1 MGQLMKN
8 ILRIYKMF
16 YRLLRLKQKQ
26 RRELENKYS
35 SMFRIFVS
43 GIKDDYEL
51 TKLELSDWKRTAI
64 LFEIENPLQLFK
76 ILNNKKNRRTEQ
88 ISNRTNL
95 KRDSQ
100 KATSTKWS
108 LWRRSS
114 AATAAPPKSLDL
126 ITSPSST
133 IAMNAGCIFQGLTKN
148 ASST

>member
-1 MGQLMKN
+1 MKN
-8 ILRIYKMF
+8 ILRIYKIF

-51 TKLELSDWKRTAI
+51 TKLELSDWKRTAL

-95 KRDSQ
+95 KSKLQ
-100 KATSTKWS
+100 
-108 LWRRSS
+108 RR
-114 AATAAPPKSLDL
+114 
-126 ITSPSST
+126 
-133 IAMNAGCIFQGLTKN
+133 
-148 ASST
+148 